1 MQNTI
6 KRTVAAS
13 RGPNL
18 SAADLRL
25 ALPEEDTEEPL
36 DLKAVHML
44 AEGRALRRAQAI
56 TNGHRSETA
65 RPLGVSRPTLY
76 QLLKQHAMEQQ
87 ADQEN
92 SP

>member
-25 ALPEEDTEEPL
+25 ALPEEDAEESL
-36 DLKAVHML
+36 DLKAVRML

-56 TNGHRSETA
+56 ANGHRSETA
-65 RPLGVSRPTLY
+65 RLSGASRPTFY

-87 ADQEN
+87 TDREN